1 MQHGPFE
8 REEKR
13 LRIFGRRILREMYSL
28 EEVEGIQ
35 HLRYDHEL

>member
-1 MQHGPFE
+1 MNHGPFQ

-28 EEVEGIQ
+28 EEVEGIRQ
-35 HLRYDHEL
+35 LRYNYEL